1 MIRWIK
7 KFHFSC
13 WFNLK
18 TTIEESAPEEFD
30 SQCKQNSVVICCFL
44 LTVVV
49 QEFHSNCHCEQ
60 NSGRKTDDQRISLI
74 YKFLPN
80 YSRMWA
86 ENCAH
91 KNSDRKISWSDANR
105 IHHLLKSRF
114 LKKPQ
119 DLKQSPTWFHVYL
132 VIVKSIGRLFQIFVA
147 FSERPNF
154 IGR

>member
-1 MIRWIK
+1 MSKNYTQIVPVSRILDEK
-7 KFHFSC
+7 QMT
-13 WFNLK
+13 N
-18 TTIEESAPEEFD
+18 EFRYYL
-30 SQCKQNSVVICCFL
+30 NFW
-44 LTVVV
+44 
-49 QEFHSNCHCEQ
+49 
-60 NSGRKTDDQRISLI
+60 
-74 YKFLPN
+74 
-80 YSRMWA
+80 MWA